1 MDNMKYNGMKSLMA
15 ALGVVLWVGALSPEI
30 LIKMGDGCIF
40 DENGEALTQEEAA
53 DFMESHF
60 FGSGTDTKNVKYKI
74 AITELFKRE

>member
-1 MDNMKYNGMKSLMA
+1 MKYKSMRRWMA
-15 ALGVVLWVGALSPEI
+15 AFGVVLWIGALSPEI
-30 LIKMGDGCIF
+30 LIKTGDGCIF

-60 FGSGTDTKNVKYKI
+60 FGRGTDAKNVKYKI